1 MNRSL
6 KRQIGLNLNRL
17 AMVTSLLVILKLFTY
32 FFQEFLPVFGQV
44 VSSLFSAFLPFILA
58 FLIALVMEPFVI
70 QLMQVL
76 KLKRSYAALLSLIL
90 VILGIGFFVS
100 LILVR
105 LYNELSDLSI
115 TLPNYNYLMRLL
127 NQQIDSFEKFVVI
140 NPQIQAT
147 LNSSLVSLLKSMQNW
162 ATSASLALLSFLA
175 AVPGFLFVLVVAL
188 VATLLVSS
196 SFPGIKRFFN
206 GLVPRNWHA
215 GAQTVSQD
223 LGSAIIGFLRA
234 ETILISITGIILT
247 VGLLIMG
254 NRYAFTIGFVAAF
267 LDLLPIVGTGILFV
281 PWIIGLFLMKAVSD
295 AIKLLVIWVLAI
307 VIRQMLEPRIMS
319 KSIGLHPLPTLISMY
334 VGLKLLGGIGL
345 VIGPSLVILYEALRK
360 AGIFTDPKN

>member
-6 KRQIGLNLNRL
+6 KHQLVLNLNRL
-17 AMVTSLLVILKLFTY
+17 AIVTSVMVILKLFTY

-44 VSSLFSAFLPFILA
+44 ISSLFSAFLPFILA
-58 FLIALVMEPFVI
+58 LLIALVMEPIVV

-76 KLKRSYAALLSLIL
+76 KLKRSYAAVLSLIL
-90 VILGIGFFVS
+90 VILGIGLFIS

-115 TLPNYNYLMRLL
+115 TMPDYNYLMALF
-127 NQQIDSFEKFVVI
+127 NQQIDSFEKFIVI

-147 LNSSLVSLLKSMQNW
+147 LNSSLASLLKSMQSW
-162 ATSASLALLSFLA
+162 AASASLALLSFLA
-175 AVPGFLFVLVVAL
+175 AVPGFLFVLVVAI
-188 VATLLVSS
+188 VAALLVSS
-196 SFPGIKRFFN
+196 SFPGIKRFFV

-234 ETILISITGIILT
+234 ETILISITGLTLT
-247 VGLLIMG
+247 VGLLLMG
-254 NRYAFTIGFVAAF
+254 NRYAFTMGFLAAF

-281 PWIIGLFLMKAVSD
+281 PWIIGLILMRAVSD
-295 AIKLLVIWVLAI
+295 AVKLLVIWVIAI
-307 VIRQMLEPRIMS
+307 VIRQMLEPKIMS

-334 VGLKLLGGIGL
+334 VGLKLLGGAGL
-345 VIGPSLVILYEALRK
+345 VIGPGLVILYEALRK
-360 AGIFTDPKN
+360 SGIFTDPRT